1 MWRSMGAAIAATVIV
16 ATTVILTGD
25 MVDMGDIIGEDT
37 TIPTTGLIIEGIMAT
52 RMEDTTTEVIMVDPG
67 SGLASVTRTEEE
79 LGSKRAGAGA

>member
-37 TIPTTGLIIEGIMAT
+37 TI
-52 RMEDTTTEVIMVDPG
+52 EVIMVDPG

-79 LGSKRAGAGA
+79 RGSKRAGAEA